1 MQHISL
7 STTTLVNQTDEVIK
21 LFVDIT
27 RSNEIN
33 SNSISVISL
42 ASEEQYQSVEGL
54 KDVIDSL
61 SNVSNDLNDNHYRI
75 GLSMTYL
82 KNVRNTTN
90 RLHFIT

>member
-61 SNVSNDLNDNHYRI
+61 SNVSNDLNELLLQI
-75 GLSMTYL
+75 
-82 KNVRNTTN
+82 K
-90 RLHFIT
+90 

>member
-27 RSNEIN
+27 RSNQIN
-33 SNSISVISL
+33 SNNISVISL

-61 SNVSNDLNDNHYRI
+61 SNVSKDLNELLLQI
-75 GLSMTYL
+75 
-82 KNVRNTTN
+82 K
-90 RLHFIT
+90 

>member
-1 MQHISL
+1 MHHISL
-7 STTTLVNQTDEVIK
+7 ATTTLVNQTDEVIK

-61 SNVSNDLNDNHYRI
+61 SNVSKDLNELLLQI
-75 GLSMTYL
+75 
-82 KNVRNTTN
+82 K
-90 RLHFIT
+90 

>member
-61 SNVSNDLNDNHYRI
+61 SNVSKDLNELLLQI
-75 GLSMTYL
+75 
-82 KNVRNTTN
+82 K
-90 RLHFIT
+90 